1 MGWFQKRHQSR
12 SNLLPTRYPG
22 FVAGNHLRPNLLS
35 NIDWYIRAVLL
46 FDKQRRGESFLISGQ
61 WALERR

>member
-1 MGWFQKRHQSR
+1 MRGLKQLRQGR
-12 SNLLPTRYPG
+12 ADLLPARHSG

-35 NIDWYIRAVLL
+35 NIDWCIRAVLL

-61 WALERR
+61 WAFERR